1 LNPTGANPTGLTIST
16 KRKREIYKIACEY
29 NLLILEDDP
38 YYFLHFEEVTY
49 IILRQK
55 NIGRNLSFNQKN
67 PVSFLS
73 MDTENRVL
81 RFDSLSKVLSAG
93 LRIGYVT
100 GPKQLLERI
109 ELHVQSSVI
118 HTPAL
123 TQVRKSQFG
132 ILPVLTE
139 RKICLKFR

>member
-1 LNPTGANPTGLTIST
+1 
-16 KRKREIYKIACEY
+16 
-29 NLLILEDDP
+29 
-38 YYFLHFEEVTY
+38 
-49 IILRQK
+49 
-55 NIGRNLSFNQKN
+55 
-67 PVSFLS
+67 

-123 TQVRKSQFG
+123 TQVGKAQF
-132 ILPVLTE
+132 
-139 RKICLKFR
+139 